1 MPQILAIA
9 FSKVVRTSPRLPPS
23 AIRTS
28 AMGRRM
34 PGARQH
40 HADVVKDRGDRR
52 MRLVDGDLDRPDA
65 RKRRQDGIGHRAGG
79 ALQQLV
85 IGVLE
90 GGGRGCDHVGVRHGI
105 DQPVGERGFRQVR
118 KQFEIDHK
126 ALSDLGLVVHH
137 AMAGMDHEPGDEN
150 AIGHRLFQITI
161 ATRSACTVSATSWLR
176 MIFAPFCAA
185 IKWAAIEPPRRCCG
199 SDGETVLMKRL
210 REAPTRMGRPNVRSS
225 PSRASAVMLCSGV
238 LPKPMPGSSTIF
250 SAEIPAVAAT
260 SSERVKNATM
270 SFMMSIAGSARSR
283 LCMTITGSLRSASNR
298 AMRSSRCSPQI
309 SLAITA
315 P

>member
-9 FSKVVRTSPRLPPS
+9 FWKVARTSPTLPPS

-40 HADVVKDRGDRR
+40 HADVVKDRGNRR

-90 GGGRGCDHVGVRHGI
+90 RGGRGRHHVGVRHGI
-105 DQPVGERGFRQVR
+105 DQPIGVRGFREVR
-118 KQFEIDHK
+118 KQFEIDHE
-126 ALSDLGLVVHH
+126 ALSDLGLVVHD

-150 AIGHRLFQITI
+150 GNGHRLSQI
-161 ATRSACTVSATSWLR
+161 AVASRSACTVSATSWLR
-176 MIFAPFCAA
+176 IIFAPFCAA
-185 IKWAAIEPPRRCCG
+185 IKWAAIEPPSRCCG

-210 REAPTRMGRPNVRSS
+210 REAPTRMGRPNARSS
-225 PSRASAVMLCSGV
+225 SSRASAVMLCSGV
-238 LPKPMPGSSTIF
+238 LPKPMPGSSTI
-250 SAEIPAVAAT
+250 SSVEIPAFAAV
-260 SSERVKNATM
+260 SSERAKKAAM
-270 SFMMSIAGSARSR
+270 SFKMSMAGSALSR
-283 LCMTITGSLRSASNR
+283 LCMTITGTLRSASKR
-298 AMRSSRCSPQI
+298 AMPASRCSPQM
-309 SLAITA
+309 SLAIAA

>member
-9 FSKVVRTSPRLPPS
+9 FWKVARTSPTLPPS

-40 HADVVKDRGDRR
+40 HADVVEDRGNRR

-65 RKRRQDGIGHRAGG
+65 RKRRQDGIGHRAGR
-79 ALQQLV
+79 AFQQLV

-90 GGGRGCDHVGVRHGI
+90 GGRRGCDHVGIGHGI
-105 DQPVGERGFRQVR
+105 DQPVGARGFRQIR
-118 KQFEIDHK
+118 KQFEIDHE
-126 ALSDLGLVVHH
+126 ALPDFGLVVHH
-137 AMAGMDHEPGDEN
+137 AMAGMDDEPGDEDR
-150 AIGHRLFQITI
+150 IGHCLSQIAA

-176 MIFAPFCAA
+176 MIFAPFRAA
-185 IKWAAIEPPRRCCG
+185 IKWAAIEPPSRCCG

-210 REAPTRMGRPNVRSS
+210 REAPTRRGRPNALSS

-250 SAEIPAVAAT
+250 SAEIPAFAAR
-260 SSERVKNATM
+260 SSERAKNAAM

-283 LCMTITGSLRSASNR
+283 LCM
-298 AMRSSRCSPQI
+298 
-309 SLAITA
+309 
-315 P
+315 